1 MAHTFQGMISALQ
14 AYWEEQGC
22 TIMQPYHTEVG
33 AGTSNPATFLR
44 VLGPRPWRT
53 GYVEPSIRPDDGRY
67 GENPF
72 RFQQFYQYQ
81 VILKPAPADVQD
93 LYLASLQAIGIDV
106 PRHDVRFVEDNWEN
120 PTLGASGLG
129 WEVWMDGMEIT
140 QFTYFQQAGGFD
152 LDPISVELAYGLE
165 RLGMY
170 LQGVRRAHDMLW
182 SPHVSWGDVFLQ
194 NERQMSTYNYEVADT
209 AVHARHFDDFE
220 AEARR
225 CIDARLPLPAYD
237 YVLKCSHAF
246 NLLDARRAIA
256 VTDRA
261 GYILRMRR
269 LAQAVA
275 ARTWRSRKPVPD
287 LLVEIGCEELPA
299 AACRQAQAQLPGL
312 LETELARA
320 GLAAGERRVHVAPR
334 RLAAIALGLPGER
347 PAERSEVR
355 GPREDAPDQALAGF
369 ARKHGLDPA
378 GLERRDGFVWAVSE
392 GAPTQVSELVPEV
405 VRGVVEGIQFSKS
418 MRWEGG
424 RFSRPIRWLV
434 VKLDDAVVPM
444 RLAGLESGDTTCG
457 HRYEGGHTPSAPPRP
472 TWTTCA
478 PSGRWPRPP
487 SAARRSWPGSTRPG
501 RGRIRAAS
509 SRRSS
514 TWSSGRSCS
523 RAGSTRATSSCRSGS

>member
-1 MAHTFQGMISALQ
+1 MAHTFQSMISALQ
-14 AYWEEQGC
+14 AYWEEHGC

-120 PTLGASGLG
+120 PSLGASGLG

-140 QFTYFQQAGGFD
+140 QFTYFQQAGGLD

-182 SPHVSWGDVFLQ
+182 SDGVRWGDVYFQ
-194 NERQMSTYNYEVADT
+194 NERQMSTYNYELADV

-225 CIDARLPLPAYD
+225 CIEARLPLPAYD
-237 YVLKCSHAF
+237 HVLKCSHAF

-275 ARTWRSRKPVPD
+275 RTYLD
-287 LLVEIGCEELPA
+287 VEE
-299 AACRQAQAQLPGL
+299 
-312 LETELARA
+312 A
-320 GLAAGERRVHVAPR
+320 GA
-334 RLAAIALGLPGER
+334 
-347 PAERSEVR
+347 
-355 GPREDAPDQALAGF
+355 
-369 ARKHGLDPA
+369 
-378 GLERRDGFVWAVSE
+378 
-392 GAPTQVSELVPEV
+392 
-405 VRGVVEGIQFSKS
+405 
-418 MRWEGG
+418 
-424 RFSRPIRWLV
+424 
-434 VKLDDAVVPM
+434 
-444 RLAGLESGDTTCG
+444 
-457 HRYEGGHTPSAPPRP
+457 
-472 TWTTCA
+472 
-478 PSGRWPRPP
+478 
-487 SAARRSWPGSTRPG
+487 
-501 RGRIRAAS
+501 
-509 SRRSS
+509 
-514 TWSSGRSCS
+514 
-523 RAGSTRATSSCRSGS
+523 

>member
-1 MAHTFQGMISALQ
+1 MQTTFQGMISALQ
-14 AYWEEQGC
+14 AFWEEQGC
-22 TIMQPYHTEVG
+22 TILQPYHTEVG

-67 GENPF
+67 GENPY

-120 PTLGASGLG
+120 PSLGASGLG

-170 LQGVRRAHDMLW
+170 LQGVRRAHDMRW
-182 SPHVSWGDVFLQ
+182 SPDVSWADVYFQ
-194 NERQMSTYNYEVADT
+194 NERQMSIYNYELADV

-237 YVLKCSHAF
+237 HVLKCSHAF

-269 LAQAVA
+269 LSQAVA
-275 ARTWRSRKPVPD
+275 R
-287 LLVEIGCEELPA
+287 LHLEVEE
-299 AACRQAQAQLPGL
+299 
-312 LETELARA
+312 A
-320 GLAAGERRVHVAPR
+320 GA
-334 RLAAIALGLPGER
+334 
-347 PAERSEVR
+347 
-355 GPREDAPDQALAGF
+355 
-369 ARKHGLDPA
+369 
-378 GLERRDGFVWAVSE
+378 
-392 GAPTQVSELVPEV
+392 
-405 VRGVVEGIQFSKS
+405 
-418 MRWEGG
+418 
-424 RFSRPIRWLV
+424 
-434 VKLDDAVVPM
+434 
-444 RLAGLESGDTTCG
+444 
-457 HRYEGGHTPSAPPRP
+457 
-472 TWTTCA
+472 
-478 PSGRWPRPP
+478 
-487 SAARRSWPGSTRPG
+487 
-501 RGRIRAAS
+501 
-509 SRRSS
+509 
-514 TWSSGRSCS
+514 
-523 RAGSTRATSSCRSGS
+523 

>member
-1 MAHTFQGMISALQ
+1 MAHTFQAMISAFQ

-120 PTLGASGLG
+120 PSLGASGLG

-165 RLGMY
+165 RIGMY

-182 SPHVSWGDVFLQ
+182 SEHVRWGDVFFQ
-194 NERQMSTYNYEVADT
+194 NERQMSTYNYEVADA

-261 GYILRMRR
+261 GYIMRMRR

-275 ARTWRSRKPVPD
+275 ATYLD
-287 LLVEIGCEELPA
+287 VEE
-299 AACRQAQAQLPGL
+299 
-312 LETELARA
+312 A
-320 GLAAGERRVHVAPR
+320 GA
-334 RLAAIALGLPGER
+334 
-347 PAERSEVR
+347 
-355 GPREDAPDQALAGF
+355 
-369 ARKHGLDPA
+369 
-378 GLERRDGFVWAVSE
+378 
-392 GAPTQVSELVPEV
+392 
-405 VRGVVEGIQFSKS
+405 
-418 MRWEGG
+418 
-424 RFSRPIRWLV
+424 
-434 VKLDDAVVPM
+434 
-444 RLAGLESGDTTCG
+444 
-457 HRYEGGHTPSAPPRP
+457 
-472 TWTTCA
+472 
-478 PSGRWPRPP
+478 
-487 SAARRSWPGSTRPG
+487 
-501 RGRIRAAS
+501 
-509 SRRSS
+509 
-514 TWSSGRSCS
+514 
-523 RAGSTRATSSCRSGS
+523 

>member
-1 MAHTFQGMISALQ
+1 MQTTFQGMISALQ

-67 GENPF
+67 GESPF

-81 VILKPAPADVQD
+81 VILKPAPADIQD

-120 PTLGASGLG
+120 PSLGASGLG

-140 QFTYFQQAGGFD
+140 QFTYFQQAGGLD

-170 LQGVRRAHDMLW
+170 LQGVRRAHDMRW
-182 SPHVSWGDVFLQ
+182 SADVRWGDVYFQ
-194 NERQMSTYNYEVADT
+194 NERQMSTYNYELADV

-225 CIDARLPLPAYD
+225 CLDARLPLPAYD
-237 YVLKCSHAF
+237 HVLKCSHAF

-275 ARTWRSRKPVPD
+275 G
-287 LLVEIGCEELPA
+287 LYLEVEE
-299 AACRQAQAQLPGL
+299 
-312 LETELARA
+312 A
-320 GLAAGERRVHVAPR
+320 GA
-334 RLAAIALGLPGER
+334 
-347 PAERSEVR
+347 
-355 GPREDAPDQALAGF
+355 
-369 ARKHGLDPA
+369 
-378 GLERRDGFVWAVSE
+378 
-392 GAPTQVSELVPEV
+392 
-405 VRGVVEGIQFSKS
+405 
-418 MRWEGG
+418 
-424 RFSRPIRWLV
+424 
-434 VKLDDAVVPM
+434 
-444 RLAGLESGDTTCG
+444 
-457 HRYEGGHTPSAPPRP
+457 
-472 TWTTCA
+472 
-478 PSGRWPRPP
+478 
-487 SAARRSWPGSTRPG
+487 
-501 RGRIRAAS
+501 
-509 SRRSS
+509 
-514 TWSSGRSCS
+514 
-523 RAGSTRATSSCRSGS
+523 

>member
-1 MAHTFQGMISALQ
+1 MAHTFQGMIAALQ

-67 GENPF
+67 GESPF

-106 PRHDVRFVEDNWEN
+106 ARHDVRFVEDNWEN
-120 PTLGASGLG
+120 PSLGASGLG

-165 RLGMY
+165 RIGMY
-170 LQGVRRAHDMLW
+170 LQGVRRAQDMLW
-182 SPHVSWGDVFLQ
+182 SPQVRWGDVFFQ
-194 NERQMSTYNYEVADT
+194 NERQMSTYNYELADV

-225 CIDARLPLPAYD
+225 CIEARLPLPAYD

-275 ARTWRSRKPVPD
+275 RTH
-287 LLVEIGCEELPA
+287 LEVEE
-299 AACRQAQAQLPGL
+299 
-312 LETELARA
+312 A
-320 GLAAGERRVHVAPR
+320 GA
-334 RLAAIALGLPGER
+334 
-347 PAERSEVR
+347 
-355 GPREDAPDQALAGF
+355 
-369 ARKHGLDPA
+369 
-378 GLERRDGFVWAVSE
+378 
-392 GAPTQVSELVPEV
+392 
-405 VRGVVEGIQFSKS
+405 
-418 MRWEGG
+418 
-424 RFSRPIRWLV
+424 
-434 VKLDDAVVPM
+434 
-444 RLAGLESGDTTCG
+444 
-457 HRYEGGHTPSAPPRP
+457 
-472 TWTTCA
+472 
-478 PSGRWPRPP
+478 
-487 SAARRSWPGSTRPG
+487 
-501 RGRIRAAS
+501 
-509 SRRSS
+509 
-514 TWSSGRSCS
+514 
-523 RAGSTRATSSCRSGS
+523 

>member
-1 MAHTFQGMISALQ
+1 MRTTFQGMISALQ
-14 AYWEEQGC
+14 TYWEEHGC
-22 TIMQPYHTEVG
+22 TILQPYHTEVG

-120 PTLGASGLG
+120 PSLGASGLG

-170 LQGVRRAHDMLW
+170 LQGVRRAHDMRW
-182 SPHVSWGDVFLQ
+182 SEDVSWADVYLQ
-194 NERQMSTYNYEVADT
+194 NERQMSTYNYELADV

-237 YVLKCSHAF
+237 HVLKCSHAF

-269 LAQAVA
+269 LSQAVA
-275 ARTWRSRKPVPD
+275 R
-287 LLVEIGCEELPA
+287 LHLEVEE
-299 AACRQAQAQLPGL
+299 
-312 LETELARA
+312 A
-320 GLAAGERRVHVAPR
+320 GA
-334 RLAAIALGLPGER
+334 
-347 PAERSEVR
+347 
-355 GPREDAPDQALAGF
+355 
-369 ARKHGLDPA
+369 
-378 GLERRDGFVWAVSE
+378 
-392 GAPTQVSELVPEV
+392 
-405 VRGVVEGIQFSKS
+405 
-418 MRWEGG
+418 
-424 RFSRPIRWLV
+424 
-434 VKLDDAVVPM
+434 
-444 RLAGLESGDTTCG
+444 
-457 HRYEGGHTPSAPPRP
+457 
-472 TWTTCA
+472 
-478 PSGRWPRPP
+478 
-487 SAARRSWPGSTRPG
+487 
-501 RGRIRAAS
+501 
-509 SRRSS
+509 
-514 TWSSGRSCS
+514 
-523 RAGSTRATSSCRSGS
+523 

>member
-1 MAHTFQGMISALQ
+1 MQTTFQGMISALQ

-120 PTLGASGLG
+120 PSLGASGLG

-170 LQGVRRAHDMLW
+170 LQGVRRAHDMRW
-182 SPHVSWGDVFLQ
+182 SADVRWGDVYFQ
-194 NERQMSTYNYEVADT
+194 NERQMSTYNYELADVAM
-209 AVHARHFDDFE
+209 HARHFDDYE

-237 YVLKCSHAF
+237 HVLKCSHAF
-246 NLLDARRAIA
+246 NLLDARRAVA

-269 LAQAVA
+269 LSQAVA
-275 ARTWRSRKPVPD
+275 G
-287 LLVEIGCEELPA
+287 LYLEVEE
-299 AACRQAQAQLPGL
+299 
-312 LETELARA
+312 A
-320 GLAAGERRVHVAPR
+320 GA
-334 RLAAIALGLPGER
+334 
-347 PAERSEVR
+347 
-355 GPREDAPDQALAGF
+355 
-369 ARKHGLDPA
+369 
-378 GLERRDGFVWAVSE
+378 
-392 GAPTQVSELVPEV
+392 
-405 VRGVVEGIQFSKS
+405 
-418 MRWEGG
+418 
-424 RFSRPIRWLV
+424 
-434 VKLDDAVVPM
+434 
-444 RLAGLESGDTTCG
+444 
-457 HRYEGGHTPSAPPRP
+457 
-472 TWTTCA
+472 
-478 PSGRWPRPP
+478 
-487 SAARRSWPGSTRPG
+487 
-501 RGRIRAAS
+501 
-509 SRRSS
+509 
-514 TWSSGRSCS
+514 
-523 RAGSTRATSSCRSGS
+523 

>member
-44 VLGPRPWRT
+44 VLGPKPWRT

-120 PTLGASGLG
+120 PSLGASGLG

-152 LDPISVELAYGLE
+152 LEPISVELAYGLE

-170 LQGVRRAHDMLW
+170 LQGVRRAHDMRW
-182 SPHVSWGDVFLQ
+182 SEHVRWGEIYFQ
-194 NERQMSTYNYEVADT
+194 NERQMSTYNYELADA

-220 AEARR
+220 AEAGR
-225 CIDARLPLPAYD
+225 CIEARLPLPAYD
-237 YVLKCSHAF
+237 CVLKCSHAF

-275 ARTWRSRKPVPD
+275 RVY
-287 LLVEIGCEELPA
+287 LEVE
-299 AACRQAQAQLPGL
+299 QA
-312 LETELARA
+312 
-320 GLAAGERRVHVAPR
+320 
-334 RLAAIALGLPGER
+334 
-347 PAERSEVR
+347 
-355 GPREDAPDQALAGF
+355 
-369 ARKHGLDPA
+369 
-378 GLERRDGFVWAVSE
+378 
-392 GAPTQVSELVPEV
+392 GA
-405 VRGVVEGIQFSKS
+405 
-418 MRWEGG
+418 
-424 RFSRPIRWLV
+424 
-434 VKLDDAVVPM
+434 
-444 RLAGLESGDTTCG
+444 
-457 HRYEGGHTPSAPPRP
+457 
-472 TWTTCA
+472 
-478 PSGRWPRPP
+478 
-487 SAARRSWPGSTRPG
+487 
-501 RGRIRAAS
+501 
-509 SRRSS
+509 
-514 TWSSGRSCS
+514 
-523 RAGSTRATSSCRSGS
+523 

>member
-1 MAHTFQGMISALQ
+1 MAHTFQGMIAALQ
-14 AYWEEQGC
+14 AYWQEQGC

-120 PTLGASGLG
+120 PSLGASGLG

-170 LQGVRRAHDMLW
+170 LQGVRRAHDMRW
-182 SPHVSWGDVFLQ
+182 SDDVLWGDVYYQ
-194 NERQMSTYNYEVADT
+194 NERQMSVYNYELADV

-220 AEARR
+220 AEAAR
-225 CIDARLPLPAYD
+225 CIEAGLPLPAYD
-237 YVLKCSHAF
+237 CVLKCSHAF

-275 ARTWRSRKPVPD
+275 RAY
-287 LLVEIGCEELPA
+287 LEVEE
-299 AACRQAQAQLPGL
+299 
-312 LETELARA
+312 A
-320 GLAAGERRVHVAPR
+320 GA
-334 RLAAIALGLPGER
+334 
-347 PAERSEVR
+347 
-355 GPREDAPDQALAGF
+355 
-369 ARKHGLDPA
+369 
-378 GLERRDGFVWAVSE
+378 
-392 GAPTQVSELVPEV
+392 
-405 VRGVVEGIQFSKS
+405 
-418 MRWEGG
+418 
-424 RFSRPIRWLV
+424 
-434 VKLDDAVVPM
+434 
-444 RLAGLESGDTTCG
+444 
-457 HRYEGGHTPSAPPRP
+457 
-472 TWTTCA
+472 
-478 PSGRWPRPP
+478 
-487 SAARRSWPGSTRPG
+487 
-501 RGRIRAAS
+501 
-509 SRRSS
+509 
-514 TWSSGRSCS
+514 
-523 RAGSTRATSSCRSGS
+523 